1 MKAIAIT
8 ADGPALTDCAVPQP
22 GPGEVLV
29 RVRACG
35 LNRADAIMASGH
47 MHGSQGGVGTVLGM
61 EWSGVVEQAGAEV
74 DGLAAG
80 DRVMCSGRGG
90 IAEFAV
96 AHTSRAARIPDNLDF
111 EQAATFPVALQ
122 TMHDA
127 LVTHGGL
134 RPGQSVLIQGA
145 SSGVGIMGM
154 QIAKMLEAGLVF
166 GASTNA
172 ERRAR
177 LTEFGADLAIDS
189 SEPAWPDHVREA
201 TGGRGVDI
209 IVDMVSGNAANP
221 NMQAAAI
228 LGRIVN
234 VGRLGG
240 NSAAFDFD
248 LHALKRLTYVGVT
261 FRTRSIA
268 EVAEIN
274 RRMQA
279 DLWPALQAGRLRM
292 PIDSRF
298 PLEQGVAALE
308 HMRANRHFGKI
319 VLSVG

>member
-8 ADGPALTDCAVPQP
+8 ANGPALADCAAPEP

-35 LNRADAIMASGH
+35 LNRADALMASGH
-47 MHGSQGGVGTVLGM
+47 MHGSQGGVGTMLGM
-61 EWSGVVEQAGAEV
+61 EWSGTVERTGPEV
-74 DGLAAG
+74 DGIVVG

-90 IAEFAV
+90 FAEYAV
-96 AHTSRAARIPDNLDF
+96 AHQSRAARIPDTLDF
-111 EQAATFPVALQ
+111 EAAATFPVALQ

-127 LVTHGGL
+127 LVTNGGL
-134 RPGQSVLIQGA
+134 KPGQSVLIQGA

-154 QIAKMLEAGLVF
+154 QIAKLLGASLVF

-177 LTEFGADLAIDS
+177 LTEFGADLAVDTS
-189 SEPAWPDHVREA
+189 DPAWPDHVREA

-209 IVDMVSGNAANP
+209 IVDMVSGNVANQ

-248 LHALKRLTYVGVT
+248 LHALKRLTYIGVT

-279 DLWPALQAGRLRM
+279 DLWAAFEAGRL
-292 PIDSRF
+292 
-298 PLEQGVAALE
+298 
-308 HMRANRHFGKI
+308 
-319 VLSVG
+319 